1 MEEPQKQAYVER
13 ARALKSQFLET
24 NPDYVYTRRPN
35 NTKKKYRRRSTG
47 EGDVGSPKLK
57 RPMNAY
63 LLFNKEMRHKLLE
76 TNPNMSV
83 AEISKEI
90 GDRWKNLNEEERNR
104 YFTEAQTIKRDF
116 LVTNPDFVYTRR
128 SKAEIEA
135 RKKRGMEEEDA
146 ALTRDPR
153 GRKKKKQKNP
163 TAPKHPMSGF
173 LFYLAA
179 VRPQVAE
186 QYPGSTVGPISKIIA
201 SQWNSMSP
209 EKRLPWE
216 QKASEDKARYA
227 REMEEYLADRQ

>member
-1 MEEPQKQAYVER
+1 MDEARKVSYVER
-13 ARALKSQFLET
+13 ARTLKSEFLET

-35 NTKKKYRRRSTG
+35 NTKKKYRRRSA
-47 EGDVGSPKLK
+47 GDDNSSKLK

-63 LLFNKEMRHKLLE
+63 LIFNKEMRHRLLE

-90 GDRWKNLNEEERNR
+90 GDRWKGLSEDERNK
-104 YFTEAQTIKRDF
+104 YFTEAQSLKKDF
-116 LVTNPDFVYTRR
+116 LATNPDFVYTRR

-135 RKKRGMEEEDA
+135 GRKRGLEDDEDSTP
-146 ALTRDPR
+146 TRDPR

-173 LFYLAA
+173 LFYLSA

-201 SQWNSMSP
+201 HQWNSMSP
-209 EKRLPWE
+209 EDRAPWE
-216 QKASEDKARYA
+216 QKATEDKARYA
-227 REMEEYLADRQ
+227 REMEEYLADKQ